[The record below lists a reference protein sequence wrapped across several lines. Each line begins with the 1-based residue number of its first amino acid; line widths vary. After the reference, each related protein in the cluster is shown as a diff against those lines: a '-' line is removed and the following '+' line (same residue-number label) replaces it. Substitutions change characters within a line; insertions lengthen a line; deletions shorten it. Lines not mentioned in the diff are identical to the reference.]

1 MVAVATQQHGFQA
14 QQCLALAL
22 VASQIHS
29 AGAKEEER
37 EEEEEGVLM
46 DVMVCC
52 MHNTHQTTPLFFCSH
67 SLIPPSILPPSLA
80 PSLPLLPPSPPPL
93 FPSLPPT
100 SLCSLLLQ
108 LLLTGPVKCVDLT
121 TPATVVPPSL
131 EALLKLVLPE
141 GHPVYKVIKRFHRNQ

>member
-67 SLIPPSILPPSLA
+67 SLIPPSILPSSPFIPPSLPPSFA
-80 PSLPLLPPSPPPL
+80 PSLPPSFPPSPS
-93 FPSLPPT
+93 SLPPPPLPLSPSPLPLFLAVAAATHRT
-100 SLCSLLLQ
+100 SEMCRPHYPSDCRASI
-108 LLLTGPVKCVDLT
+108 TGGLAQVS
-121 TPATVVPPSL
+121 PS
-131 EALLKLVLPE
+131 
-141 GHPVYKVIKRFHRNQ
+141 